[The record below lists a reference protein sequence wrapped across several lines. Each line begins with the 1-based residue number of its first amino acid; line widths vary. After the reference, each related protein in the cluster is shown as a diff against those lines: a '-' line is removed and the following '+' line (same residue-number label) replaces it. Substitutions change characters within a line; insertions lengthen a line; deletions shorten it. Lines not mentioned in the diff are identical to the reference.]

1 MGKDLADAFPIA
13 RGVFGEVDAALGAD
27 LSRLCF
33 EGPADELTLTRN
45 AQPALFAHGAA
56 VWSRMLADQIGELIV
71 SKRLDHRSYCKRSK
85 R

>member
-13 RGVFGEVDAALGAD
+13 RGVFGEVDAALGTD

-33 EGPADELTLTRN
+33 EGPADELTATKN

-56 VWSRMLADQIGELIV
+56 MWALLKICLSACRAAAGHLSEIHRLSR
-71 SKRLDHRSYCKRSK
+71 R
-85 R
+85 